1 MTNLAENDPF
11 LWQAFQQGDRESFA
25 KIYHRYFNNLF
36 EYGARIIEDRE
47 LVKDCIHDLFIK
59 LWSNKLNL
67 GNVANVR
74 SYLLVSLRGT
84 IYNRIQRNSKH
95 RTQEIQE
102 DQNFELAFSV
112 ENELIRREEL
122 NANAKELL
130 KTINQLTSRQKE
142 FIYLRYFE
150 DLNYDEI
157 ATMLNISTKA
167 TYKLSARALE
177 SLRQIYNLSKPALIV
192 FLSLITAGLSK

>member
-1 MTNLAENDPF
+1 MNNFAENDSF

-25 KIYHRYFNNLF
+25 KIYHRYFNNLY
-36 EYGARIIEDRE
+36 EYGARILEDRE

-67 GNVANVR
+67 GNVTNVR

-95 RTQEIQE
+95 RSQEIKE
-102 DQNFELAFSV
+102 DQNFEMSFSV

-122 NANAKELL
+122 NADAQELL
-130 KTINQLTSRQKE
+130 KTINQLTTRQKE

-150 DLNYDEI
+150 DMNYSEI
-157 ATMLNISTKA
+157 AGILNISTKA
-167 TYKLSARALE
+167 TYKLSARSLE
-177 SLRQIYNLSKPALIV
+177 SLREIYNLSKPALMA
-192 FLSLITAGLSK
+192 FLTLISTDLYQ

>member
-1 MTNLAENDPF
+1 MNNLAENDPF
-11 LWQAFQQGDRESFA
+11 LWQAFQKGDRDSFA

-67 GNVANVR
+67 GKVANVR

-84 IYNRIQRNSKH
+84 IYNRIQKNIKH
-95 RTQEIQE
+95 RSQEIEE

-122 NANAKELL
+122 NANAQELL
-130 KTINQLTSRQKE
+130 KSINQLTTRQKE

-150 DLNYDEI
+150 DMNYDEI
-157 ATMLNISTKA
+157 SIILNISTKA
-167 TYKLSARALE
+167 TYKLSARSLE
-177 SLRQIYNLSKPALIV
+177 SLREIYNLSKPALMA
-192 FLSLITAGLSK
+192 LLTLITADLYK